1 MSRKLSS
8 LIIVTVFVFMLSAT
22 AKAEIFFAYLNGA
35 QEVPPVATPATGYAR
50 VFLNESAGTI
60 SFTVVFNNLSS
71 AQNASHIHTGAL
83 GVSGPVT
90 INFGSVGGTSGTV
103 TGTAAITPA
112 QIALLRAH
120 QFYVNVH
127 SVNNGGGEIRG
138 QLGGKRPVDFD
149 GDGRNDFSILRF
161 PNVAPPGMA
170 PITFYNLNSTTG
182 FQSVPFGDA
191 NTDFPAP
198 GDYDGDGRD
207 DITLYRRG
215 AAAGQQSFFH
225 LIRSSNNTLQSTQ
238 FGSFGDLTVAR
249 DYDGDGKTDFAVF
262 RRGAAAGAQAFWYI
276 CNSSTTAPASCMTNF
291 RTVQWGTTGNGT
303 STGDT
308 PVAGDYDG
316 DGKFDVAVYRFGG
329 LAPNNSFLILRSSD
343 GTAQY
348 SQFGNFQTDY
358 IAPGDFDGDGKYDLT
373 AVRTGAA
380 ATNPMTWFILQSS
393 NNQMRSVQFGVSS
406 DVPVQGDYDG
416 DARADISVY
425 RAGATG
431 APSFWHIIRSLDNS
445 LQTTQW
451 GNGGDFA
458 VNTFDA
464 R

>member
-1 MSRKLSS
+1 MNKKLSGFIGA
-8 LIIVTVFVFMLSAT
+8 LALVFILSAT
-22 AKAEIFFAYLNGA
+22 AQAEIFFAYLNGA
-35 QEVPPVATPATGYAR
+35 QEVPAVATNATGYGR
-50 VFLNESAGTI
+50 VVLNESAGTI

-71 AQNASHIHTGAL
+71 NQTASHIHTGAI

-90 INFGSVGGTSGTV
+90 INFGAVGGTSGTI
-103 TGTAAITPA
+103 TGTAPITPA

-120 QFYVNVH
+120 QFYINVH
-127 SVNNGGGEIRG
+127 SANNGGGEIRG
-138 QLGGKRPVDFD
+138 QLGVKRPVDFD

-161 PNVAPPGMA
+161 PNVAPPGQA

-215 AAAGQQSFFH
+215 AAAGAQSFYH
-225 LIRSSNNTLQSTQ
+225 LLRSSDGTLQSTQ
-238 FGSFGDLTVAR
+238 FGLFGDLTVAR
-249 DYDGDGKTDFAVF
+249 DYDGDGKTDFAVW
-262 RRGAAAGAQAFWYI
+262 RRGATAGAQAFWYI
-276 CNSSTTAPASCMTNF
+276 CNSATVAPASCSTNF

-343 GTAQY
+343 GAAQY

-380 ATNPMTWFILQSS
+380 AANPMTWFILQSS
-393 NNQMRSVQFGVSS
+393 NNQLRSVQFGISS
-406 DVPVQGDYDG
+406 DVPAQGDYDG
-416 DARADISVY
+416 DARADIAVY

-431 APSFWHIIRSLDNS
+431 AQSFFHIIRSFDNT

>member
-1 MSRKLSS
+1 MSKKLSC
-8 LIIVTVFVFMLSAT
+8 IISIAVFVFILSTT

-35 QEVPPVATPATGYAR
+35 QEVPPVATSATGYAR

-60 SFTVVFNNLSS
+60 TYTVVFSGLSS
-71 AQNASHIHTGAL
+71 NQTASHIHTGAI

-90 INFGSVGGTSGTV
+90 INFGAVGGTSGTI

-112 QIALLRAH
+112 QIALLRSH

-127 SVNNGGGEIRG
+127 SVNFTPGEIRG
-138 QLGGKRPVDFD
+138 QLGVKRPVDFD
-149 GDGRNDFSILRF
+149 GDGRNDYSVLRF
-161 PNVAPPGMA
+161 PNVAPPGNA

-182 FQSVPFGDA
+182 FQTANFGNA

-215 AAAGQQSFFH
+215 AAAGQQSFYH
-225 LIRSSNNTLQSTQ
+225 LIRSSDGTIQSTQ
-238 FGSFGDLTVAR
+238 FGSSGDLTVAR
-249 DYDGDGKTDFAVF
+249 DYDGDGKTDFAVW
-262 RRGAAAGAQAFWYI
+262 RRGATTGAQAFWYI
-276 CNSSTTAPASCMTNF
+276 CNSSTTPQASCATNF

-316 DGKFDVAVYRFGG
+316 DGKFDIAVYRFGG
-329 LAPNNSFLILRSSD
+329 IAPNNSFLILRSSD
-343 GTAQY
+343 GTGEY
-348 SQFGNFQTDY
+348 RQFGNFQTDY

-373 AVRTGAA
+373 AVRTGTAG
-380 ATNPMTWFILQSS
+380 TSPMTWYILQSS
-393 NNQMRSVQFGVSS
+393 NNQLRSVQFGISS

-431 APSFWHIIRSLDNS
+431 AQSFFHIIRSLDNS
-445 LQTTQW
+445 LQSTQW
-451 GNGGDFA
+451 GIGGDFV